1 MRLIQV
7 CLEDEYTPQTQQVE
21 QLIRTLAEKRIKQ
34 QVVCS
39 KGSILQH
46 RLQHLR
52 SLHLVPVSNR
62 FSGHYKV
69 PKTGLVHAHDLPA
82 ARWAGWQR
90 KLRGNPWLMSW
101 HSADAESTEH
111 LDGSL
116 LKQAQA
122 LIVTSFSAELAM
134 REKAICPVKRI
145 SDAAI
150 SLDTN
155 PMKMTELRSHYQGRF
170 VIGHWGRIVQDAGGQ
185 ALLVKCAE
193 RMQADFPNM
202 VFVILGEGP
211 DYQKLKQQYPAR
223 QNLDWVGEP
232 KHPGDYFSIMNL
244 FVDPANRADSFTGI
258 LQAMSFHIPVIA
270 SKISGFSELISHR
283 SNGLLFKKGDVAS
296 LEEMIK
302 VLYNST
308 QLRTRITR
316 DANRELKEVSAE
328 QIALK
333 HLAVYQALI
342 KSLKAANG

>member
-7 CLEDEYTPQTQQVE
+7 CLKQDYDAQTQQVE
-21 QLIRTLAEKRIKQ
+21 LLIRTLAEKKIKQ
-34 QVVCS
+34 QVVC
-39 KGSILQH
+39 KRGSILHH

-62 FSGHYKV
+62 LGGHFKV
-69 PKTGLVHAHDLPA
+69 PKTGLIHAHDLA
-82 ARWAGWQR
+82 AAHWAGWQR

-101 HSADAESTEH
+101 HSADAESTEQ
-111 LDGSL
+111 LKPNL
-116 LKQAQA
+116 LKNA
-122 LIVTSFSAELAM
+122 LALTVTSFSAELAM
-134 REKAICPVKRI
+134 REQALCPVKRI
-145 SDAAI
+145 PDAAI
-150 SLDTN
+150 TLDTN

-170 VIGHWGRIVQDAGGQ
+170 VVGHWGRIEQKSGGQ
-185 ALLVKCAE
+185 QLLVKCAE
-193 RMQADFPNM
+193 RMQADYPNM

-211 DYQKLKQQYPAR
+211 DFAQLKHQYKDR
-223 QNLDWVGEP
+223 ENIDWVGEP

-244 FVDPANRADSFTGI
+244 FVDPANRADSFTGL

-308 QLRTRITR
+308 QLRTRVTR
-316 DANRELKEVSAE
+316 DANREIKEVTADK
-328 QIALK
+328 IALK
-333 HLAVYQALI
+333 YLAVYQALI
-342 KSLKAANG
+342 KSLKANSG